1 MDKLFSPRG
10 TPEDGM
16 APEGG
21 PRVDVHV
28 HPSRYSRHG
37 AAFAKKNQIEYSP
50 SGLLHEMDAARIG
63 WGVFLCPRLAPTLE
77 DGLADVTE
85 VATSSRGRLL
95 PTGTVDPT
103 KGEGEIAH
111 AIELWSRA
119 QPPLRGI
126 KLYPG
131 YLPFD
136 VTDARLEP
144 VYRWAEHREVPVWV
158 HQGDTADPDGLIKF
172 ARPIFLDEV
181 AVQWRTVSFV
191 LCHVGNPWMEEAAEV
206 AYKNENVFTD
216 TSGLLNP
223 FAEHYEGQIQRMRTR
238 LHHAILAV
246 GDVGKILYGS
256 DWPISSIA
264 DGVGLVDGLDLP
276 RPDKER
282 ILGGNAR
289 ELLGLP
295 ENGPQ

>member
-1 MDKLFSPRG
+1 MCIRAVTPG
-10 TPEDGM
+10 TEPHSRSGT
-16 APEGG
+16 G
-21 PRVDVHV
+21 
-28 HPSRYSRHG
+28 SRYSS
-37 AAFAKKNQIEYSP
+37 A
-50 SGLLHEMDAARIG
+50 GLLREMDAAGIG
-63 WGVFLCPRLAPTLE
+63 WGVFLCPRLAPSLE
-77 DGLADVTE
+77 EGLENVSS
-85 VATSSRGRLL
+85 VARSSAGRLL

-103 KGEGEIAH
+103 QGEAQVTH
-111 AIELWSRA
+111 AIELWSRNE
-119 QPPLRGI
+119 PRLRGI

-136 VTDARLEP
+136 VTDSRLEP
-144 VYRWAEHREVPVWV
+144 VYGWAERQKVPVWV

-181 AVQWRTVSFV
+181 AVRWRSVRFV

-206 AYKNENVFTD
+206 VYKNENVYTD

-223 FAEHYEGQIQRMRTR
+223 FAERYDGQVRRMRTR
-238 LHHAILAV
+238 LLHAILAV
-246 GDVGKILYGS
+246 GDAGKVLYGS

-264 DGVGLVDGLDLP
+264 DGVGLVEGLDLP

-295 ENGPQ
+295 G

>member
-1 MDKLFSPRG
+1 MPTERD
-10 TPEDGM
+10 
-16 APEGG
+16 

-28 HPSRYSRHG
+28 HPSRFSRHG
-37 AAFAKKNQIEYSP
+37 ATFAEKNRIEYSP
-50 SGLLHEMDAARIG
+50 TGLLREMDSAGVG

-77 DGLADVTE
+77 EGLKTVSE
-85 VATSSRGRLL
+85 VATESGGRLL

-103 KGEGEIAH
+103 QGEVAVAH
-111 AIELWSRA
+111 AIELWSWNR
-119 QPPLRGI
+119 PPLRGI

-131 YLPFD
+131 YIPFD
-136 VTDARLEP
+136 VTDPRLEP
-144 VYRWAEHREVPVWV
+144 VYRWAERQRVPVWV
-158 HQGDTADPDGLIKF
+158 HQGDTADPDGLIRY
-172 ARPIFLDEV
+172 ARPILLDEV
-181 AVQWRTVSFV
+181 AVQWRSVRFV

-206 AYKNENVFTD
+206 AYKNENVYTD

-223 FAEHYEGQIQRMRTR
+223 FAERYDAQVRRMRAR

-246 GDVGKILYGS
+246 GDVRKVLYGS

-264 DGVGLVDGLDLP
+264 DGVGLVEGLDLP
-276 RPDKER
+276 RPDLER

-295 ENGPQ
+295 EELSR

>member
-1 MDKLFSPRG
+1 M
-10 TPEDGM
+10 PE
-16 APEGG
+16 EFG

-37 AAFAKKNQIEYSP
+37 EAFAEKNGIEYSP
-50 SGLLHEMDAARIG
+50 PGLLREMDAAGIG
-63 WGVFLCPRLAPTLE
+63 WGVFLCPRLAPSLE
-77 DGLADVTE
+77 EGLQNVSDV
-85 VATSSRGRLL
+85 AASSGGRLL

-103 KGEGEIAH
+103 RGEAEVDH
-111 AIELWSRA
+111 ALELWTRN
-119 QPPLRGI
+119 QPRLRGI

-136 VTDARLEP
+136 VTDRRLES
-144 VYRWAEHREVPVWV
+144 VYQWAEKHRVPVWI
-158 HQGDTADPDGLIKF
+158 HHGDTADPDGLIRY

-181 AVQWRTVSFV
+181 AVRWRSVRFV

-206 AYKNENVFTD
+206 VYKNSNVSTD

-223 FAEHYEGQIQRMRTR
+223 FAERYDRQVRRMRTR

-246 GDVGKILYGS
+246 GDVGKVLYGS

-264 DGVGLVDGLDLP
+264 DGVGLVEGLDLP
-276 RPDKER
+276 RKDKER
-282 ILGGNAR
+282 ILGANAR

-295 ENGPQ
+295 ELFPR

>member
-1 MDKLFSPRG
+1 MSTAL
-10 TPEDGM
+10 
-16 APEGG
+16 G

-37 AAFAKKNQIEYSP
+37 AQFAAKNRIEYSP
-50 SGLLHEMDAARIG
+50 SGLLREMDAAGIG
-63 WGVFLCPRLAPTLE
+63 RAVFLCPRLAPTLE
-77 DGLADVTE
+77 EGLENVSE
-85 VATSSRGRLL
+85 VAVTSGGRLL

-103 KGEGEIAH
+103 MGEDHVAH
-111 AIELWSRA
+111 AVALWSKNE
-119 QPPLRGI
+119 PPLRGI

-136 VTDARLEP
+136 VTDPRLDP
-144 VYRWAEHREVPVWV
+144 VYRWAEQHRVPVWV
-158 HQGDTADPDGLIKF
+158 HQGDTADPDGLLRY

-181 AVQWRTVSFV
+181 AVRWRSVRFV
-191 LCHVGNPWMEEAAEV
+191 LCHFGNPWMEEAAEV
-206 AYKNENVFTD
+206 AYKNENVFAD

-223 FAEHYEGQIQRMRTR
+223 FAERYSAQVQRMRTR

-246 GDVGKILYGS
+246 GDVGKVLYGS

-264 DGVGLVDGLDLP
+264 DGVGLVEGLALP
-276 RPDKER
+276 RPDKEL

-289 ELLGLP
+289 TLLGLP
-295 ENGPQ
+295 D

>member
-1 MDKLFSPRG
+1 MSTDW
-10 TPEDGM
+10 
-16 APEGG
+16 G

-37 AAFAKKNQIEYSP
+37 AAFAEKNRIEYSP
-50 SGLLHEMDAARIG
+50 SGLLREMDAAGIG
-63 WGVFLCPRLAPTLE
+63 WGVFLCPRLAPSLE
-77 DGLADVTE
+77 EGLENVSA
-85 VATSSRGRLL
+85 VATASAGRLL

-103 KGEGEIAH
+103 QGEDRVAH
-111 AIELWSRA
+111 ALALWSKNR
-119 QPPLRGI
+119 PRLIGI

-136 VTDARLEP
+136 VTDPRLEP
-144 VYRWAEHREVPVWV
+144 VYGWAEREKVPIWV
-158 HQGDTADPDGLIKF
+158 HQGDTADPNGLIKF

-181 AVQWRTVSFV
+181 AVRWRSVRFV
-191 LCHVGNPWMEEAAEV
+191 LCHMGNPWMEEAAEV
-206 AYKNENVFTD
+206 VYKNENVYAD

-223 FAEHYEGQIQRMRTR
+223 FAERYSGQVRRMQTR
-238 LHHAILAV
+238 LLHAILAV
-246 GDVGKILYGS
+246 GDVGKVLYGS

-264 DGVGLVDGLDLP
+264 DGVGLVEGLDLP

-289 ELLGLP
+289 ELLGLRR
-295 ENGPQ
+295 

>member
-1 MDKLFSPRG
+1 MEEF
-10 TPEDGM
+10 
-16 APEGG
+16 G

-37 AAFAKKNQIEYSP
+37 AAFAEKNRIEYSP
-50 SGLLHEMDAARIG
+50 AGLLREMDAAGIG
-63 WGVFLCPRLAPTLE
+63 WGVFLCPRLAPSLE
-77 DGLADVTE
+77 EGLENVSS
-85 VATSSRGRLL
+85 VAAASAGRLL

-103 KGEGEIAH
+103 RGEAEVAR
-111 AIELWSRA
+111 ALELWSRNE
-119 QPPLRGI
+119 PRLRGI

-144 VYRWAEHREVPVWV
+144 VYQWAERAKVPVWI

-181 AVQWRTVSFV
+181 AVRWRSVRFV

-206 AYKNENVFTD
+206 VYKNENVYTD

-223 FAEHYEGQIQRMRTR
+223 FAERYDGQVRRMRTR
-238 LHHAILAV
+238 LLHAILAV
-246 GDVGKILYGS
+246 GDVGKVLYGS

-264 DGVGLVDGLDLP
+264 DGVGLVEGLELP

-289 ELLGLP
+289 DLLGLP
-295 ENGPQ
+295 S

>member
-1 MDKLFSPRG
+1 MEEF
-10 TPEDGM
+10 
-16 APEGG
+16 G

-37 AAFAKKNQIEYSP
+37 PAFAEMNRIEYSP
-50 SGLLHEMDAARIG
+50 DGLLREMDAAGIG
-63 WGVFLCPRLAPTLE
+63 WGVFLCPRLAPSLE
-77 DGLADVTE
+77 AGLENVSS
-85 VATSSRGRLL
+85 VARASAGRLL

-103 KGEGEIAH
+103 QGEAEVAH
-111 AIELWSRA
+111 AIELWTQNEPR
-119 QPPLRGI
+119 LHGI

-136 VTDARLEP
+136 VTDSRLEP
-144 VYRWAEHREVPVWV
+144 VYRWAERQKVPVWV

-181 AVQWRTVSFV
+181 AVRWRSVRFV

-206 AYKNENVFTD
+206 VYKNANVYTD

-223 FAEHYEGQIQRMRTR
+223 FAERYDGQVRRMRTR
-238 LHHAILAV
+238 LLHAILAV
-246 GDVGKILYGS
+246 GDVGKVLYGS

-264 DGVGLVDGLDLP
+264 DGVGLVEGLDLP

-295 ENGPQ
+295 G

>member
-1 MDKLFSPRG
+1 
-10 TPEDGM
+10 M
-16 APEGG
+16 AELG

-37 AAFAKKNQIEYSP
+37 AAFAEKNRIEYTP
-50 SGLLHEMDAARIG
+50 SGLLREMDAAGIG

-77 DGLADVTE
+77 AGLENVSE
-85 VATSSRGRLL
+85 VASASGGRLL

-103 KGEGEIAH
+103 RGEAEVAR
-111 AIELWSRA
+111 AVDLWSRNR
-119 QPPLRGI
+119 PRLRGI

-136 VTDARLEP
+136 VTDPRLEP
-144 VYRWAEHREVPVWV
+144 VYRWAERERVPVWV
-158 HQGDTADPDGLIKF
+158 HQGDTADPDGLIRF

-181 AVQWRTVSFV
+181 AVRWRSVRFV

-206 AYKNENVFTD
+206 TYKNANVYTD

-223 FAEHYEGQIQRMRTR
+223 FAEHYNLQIRRMRTR

-246 GDVGKILYGS
+246 GDVGKVLYGS
-256 DWPISSIA
+256 DWPISSIVDA
-264 DGVGLVDGLDLP
+264 VGLVEGLDLP
-276 RPDKER
+276 GPDKER
-282 ILGGNAR
+282 ILGDNAR

-295 ENGPQ
+295 GSGSG

>member
-1 MDKLFSPRG
+1 VTF
-10 TPEDGM
+10 PEAQM
-16 APEGG
+16 PEELE

-37 AAFAKKNQIEYSP
+37 AAFAEKNRIEYSP
-50 SGLLHEMDAARIG
+50 KGLLREMDAAGIE

-77 DGLADVTE
+77 EGLENVSK
-85 VATSSRGRLL
+85 VATASEGRLL

-103 KGEGEIAH
+103 RGESEVTH
-111 AIELWSRA
+111 AIELWSKN

-136 VTDARLEP
+136 ATDPRLEP
-144 VYRWAEHREVPVWV
+144 VYRWAEHARVPVWV

-181 AVQWRTVSFV
+181 AVRWRSVRFV

-206 AYKNENVFTD
+206 VYKNENVYTD

-223 FAEHYEGQIQRMRTR
+223 FAERYDGQVRRMRTR

-246 GDVGKILYGS
+246 GDVGKVLYGS

-264 DGVGLVDGLDLP
+264 DAVGLVEGLDLP

-289 ELLGLP
+289 ELLDLP
-295 ENGPQ
+295 G

>member
-1 MDKLFSPRG
+1 M
-10 TPEDGM
+10 PELG
-16 APEGG
+16 A
-21 PRVDVHV
+21 RVDVHV

-37 AAFAKKNQIEYSP
+37 AAFAEQNRIEYTP
-50 SGLLHEMDAARIG
+50 AGLLREFDEAGIG
-63 WGVFLCPRLAPTLE
+63 WGVFLCPRLAPTLKE
-77 DGLADVTE
+77 GLENVSE
-85 VATSSRGRLL
+85 VATASGGRLL

-103 KGEGEIAH
+103 RGEAEVAH
-111 AIELWSRA
+111 AVELWSRN

-136 VTDARLEP
+136 VTDPRLEP
-144 VYRWAEHREVPVWV
+144 VYQWAERERVPVWV
-158 HQGDTADPDGLIKF
+158 HQGDTSEADGLIRF

-181 AVQWRTVSFV
+181 AVHWRSVRFV

-206 AYKNENVFTD
+206 TYKNENVYTD

-223 FAEHYEGQIQRMRTR
+223 FAEHYDAQIRRMRAR

-246 GDVGKILYGS
+246 GDVGKVLYGS

-264 DGVGLVDGLDLP
+264 DAVGLVEGLDLP
-276 RPDKER
+276 RADKER
-282 ILGGNAR
+282 ILGENAR

-295 ENGPQ
+295 NGGTR

>member
-1 MDKLFSPRG
+1 MPSEL
-10 TPEDGM
+10 
-16 APEGG
+16 G

-28 HPSRYSRHG
+28 HPSRYSLHG
-37 AAFAKKNQIEYSP
+37 AAFAEKNRIEYSP
-50 SGLLHEMDAARIG
+50 SGLLREMDAEGIG
-63 WGVFLCPRLAPTLE
+63 CGVFLCPRLAPTLE
-77 DGLADVTE
+77 DGLKNVSE
-85 VATSSRGRLL
+85 VATNSGGRLL

-103 KGEGEIAH
+103 RGEAEVAH
-111 AIELWSRA
+111 AVELWSESR
-119 QPPLRGI
+119 PRLRGI

-136 VTDARLEP
+136 VTDSRLEP
-144 VYRWAEHREVPVWV
+144 VYQWAEQQRVPVWV
-158 HQGDTADPDGLIKF
+158 HQGDTADPDGLIRF

-181 AVQWRTVSFV
+181 AVRWRSVRFV

-206 AYKNENVFTD
+206 TYKNENVYTD

-223 FAEHYEGQIQRMRTR
+223 FAERYDAQVRRMRTR

-246 GDVGKILYGS
+246 GDVTKILYGS

-264 DGVGLVDGLDLP
+264 DGVGLVEGLDLP

-295 ENGPQ
+295 EGGAR

>member
-1 MDKLFSPRG
+1 
-10 TPEDGM
+10 M
-16 APEGG
+16 AILGL
-21 PRVDVHV
+21 RVDVHV
-28 HPSRYSRHG
+28 HPSQYSVYG
-37 AAFAKKNQIEYSP
+37 TTFAEKNRIEYSP
-50 SGLLHEMDAARIG
+50 AGLLREMDAAGIG

-77 DGLADVTE
+77 DGLRNVSELAI
-85 VATSSRGRLL
+85 ASGGRLL

-103 KGEGEIAH
+103 RGEAEVAH
-111 AIELWSRA
+111 AVELWSRS

-136 VTDARLEP
+136 VTDSRLEP
-144 VYRWAEHREVPVWV
+144 VYRWAEQHQVPVWV
-158 HQGDTADPDGLIKF
+158 HQGDTADPNGLIRF

-181 AVQWRTVSFV
+181 AVRWRSVRFV
-191 LCHVGNPWMEEAAEV
+191 LCHFGNPWMEEAAEV
-206 AYKNENVFTD
+206 TYKNENVYAD

-223 FAEHYEGQIQRMRTR
+223 FAEHYDGQIRRMRTR

-246 GDVGKILYGS
+246 GDVSKVLYGS

-264 DGVGLVDGLDLP
+264 DGVDLVEGLDLP
-276 RPDKER
+276 LPDKER

-289 ELLGLP
+289 GLLGLP
-295 ENGPQ
+295 DVRPR

>member
-1 MDKLFSPRG
+1 MTADLG
-10 TPEDGM
+10 Q
-16 APEGG
+16 
-21 PRVDVHV
+21 RVDVHV

-37 AAFAKKNQIEYSP
+37 AAFAERNRIEYSP
-50 SGLLHEMDAARIG
+50 PGLLREMDVAGVG
-63 WGVFLCPRLAPTLE
+63 WAVFLCPRLAPTLE
-77 DGLADVTE
+77 DGLANVSE
-85 VATSSRGRLL
+85 VATRSKGRLL

-103 KGEGEIAH
+103 RGEAEVAR
-111 AIELWSRA
+111 AIDLWSRN

-136 VTDARLEP
+136 VTDSRLEP
-144 VYRWAEHREVPVWV
+144 VYQWAERRHVPVWV

-181 AVQWRTVSFV
+181 AVRWRSVRFV
-191 LCHVGNPWMEEAAEV
+191 LCHMGNPWMEEAAEV
-206 AYKNENVFTD
+206 AYKNENVYAD

-223 FAEHYEGQIQRMRTR
+223 FAERYEGQVRRMRTR

-264 DGVGLVDGLDLP
+264 DGVGLVEGLELP
-276 RPDKER
+276 RLDKER
-282 ILGGNAR
+282 ILGENAR
-289 ELLGLP
+289 ELLGLS
-295 ENGPQ
+295 EGSLR